1 MLQSLHFAI
10 CVHQG
15 GGVCQD
21 GRVAAP
27 EGHLVVLN
35 GIGGLEE
42 RLAAAPPQDIPVA
55 PRMRI
60 SQVEARSRFAP
71 WLVPK
76 GLLKFYH
83 VFVSYRWG
91 VFDTELAKAIFSIL
105 CVTIISGGRQV
116 QVFLDRNRLEDG
128 RDFSADFSTALINS
142 RVAVP
147 IVSYASLERM
157 FVLTAESNVDNV
169 LLEWTL
175 IVELMAIGHLKYC
188 LPVMLGKVTPDATD
202 GNFVSNLVALGAMD
216 ELPKVVCVK
225 VADRVKELL
234 LANGK
239 TPSPSLHTYT
249 VHDVVTRITRALGV
263 TGWDVNDAS
272 GESSSHGGTSI
283 MHAQAKWKQKLFK
296 LAVNKTIEC
305 VERAVDTAAS
315 GAPCTPDVVPPAA
328 NHAVMT
334 RGADAEIQEQPL
346 GAEAPAHAAGG
357 MVRGDSSLKRE
368 ISQLKR
374 KEEEARMQAELARKD
389 AEIERA
395 RMDAEIERARKD
407 AELERKEAENKQLL
421 MQLEIERLRNQQPMP
436 QPPSACC
443 SVS

>member
-1 MLQSLHFAI
+1 M
-10 CVHQG
+10 
-15 GGVCQD
+15 
-21 GRVAAP
+21 
-27 EGHLVVLN
+27 
-35 GIGGLEE
+35 
-42 RLAAAPPQDIPVA
+42 
-55 PRMRI
+55 
-60 SQVEARSRFAP
+60 
-71 WLVPK
+71 PK

-128 RDFSADFSTALINS
+128 RDFSAD
-142 RVAVP
+142 
-147 IVSYASLERM
+147 
-157 FVLTAESNVDNV
+157 
-169 LLEWTL
+169 
-175 IVELMAIGHLKYC
+175 
-188 LPVMLGKVTPDATD
+188 
-202 GNFVSNLVALGAMD
+202 
-216 ELPKVVCVK
+216 
-225 VADRVKELL
+225 
-234 LANGK
+234 
-239 TPSPSLHTYT
+239 
-249 VHDVVTRITRALGV
+249 ITRALGV

-272 GESSSHGGTSI
+272 GESSSHGGASI

-315 GAPCTPDVVPPAA
+315 GASCTPDVVPPAA

-374 KEEEARMQAELARKD
+374 KEEEARMQAELAR
-389 AEIERA
+389 
-395 RMDAEIERARKD
+395 MDAEIERARKD
-407 AELERKEAENKQLL
+407 AEMERKEAENKELL